1 MRLLRFLTAGESHG
15 PVLSGILEGM
25 PAGLPLTADFI
36 DAQLAR
42 RQLGHGRG
50 GRMKIETDQAEILS
64 GVRRGKTLGS
74 PVSLEI
80 RNRDWKNWTK
90 IMNAEPGGDESV
102 RRVNVPR
109 PGHADHAGGVKYGH
123 TDLRNVLE
131 RASARETAMRV
142 ALGSV
147 ARRLLEELGVTIGS
161 RVVSIGTAVDKKDV
175 SGVPAADISKRADD
189 SPVRCLTKEIEKRMI
204 QEIDAVKKAGDTLG
218 GIFEVIIDGLPVGL
232 GSYVQWDRR
241 LEGELAKAFLSLNA
255 IKGVEFGLGFESAK
269 RHGSQVHDALYWNAD
284 KTRVIRKTN
293 KSGGIDGGLTT
304 GEPLVLRAAMKPI
317 STLMN
322 PLDSVNLDTNETVK
336 AHVERSDFCAVPAAS
351 VIGETLAAI
360 ELADAML
367 VKFGG
372 DSLDEL
378 RGRVLQWRNE
388 KG

>member
-15 PVLSGILEGM
+15 PVLTGILEGM
-25 PAGLPLTADFI
+25 PAGLSIGTEFI
-36 DAQLAR
+36 DAELAR
-42 RQLGHGRG
+42 RQMGHGRG

-74 PVSLEI
+74 PISLQV

-90 IMNAEPGGDESV
+90 IMNAEPGGDESL
-102 RRVNVPR
+102 RRVNIPR

-142 ALGSV
+142 AVGSV

-161 RVVSIGTAVDKKDV
+161 RVVSIGNAVDKKDI
-175 SGVPAADISKRADD
+175 SGVSAAELSKLADK
-189 SPVRCLTKEIEKRMI
+189 SSVRCLTEEIEKRMI
-204 QEIDAVKKAGDTLG
+204 QEIDAVKEAGDTLG
-218 GIFEVIIDGLPVGL
+218 GIFEVVVDGLPVGL
-232 GSYVQWDRR
+232 GSYTQWDRR
-241 LEGELAKAFLSLNA
+241 LEGDLAKAFLSLNA
-255 IKGVEFGLGFESAK
+255 IKGVEFGLGFESA
-269 RHGSQVHDALYWNAD
+269 RRRGSEVHDPLYWNSD

-293 KSGGIDGGLTT
+293 RSGGIDGGLTT
-304 GEPLVLRAAMKPI
+304 AEPLVLRAAMKPI
-317 STLMN
+317 STLMT
-322 PLDSVNLDTNETVK
+322 PLDSVDLDTGEAVK
-336 AHVERSDFCAVPAAS
+336 AHVERSDYCAVPAAS
-351 VIGETLAAI
+351 VIGETLVAL

-372 DSLDEL
+372 DSLEEL
-378 RGRVLQWRNE
+378 SGRVSAWRNE

>member
-15 PVLSGILEGM
+15 PVLTGVLEGM
-25 PAGLPLTADFI
+25 PAGLPITAEFI

-50 GRMKIETDQAEILS
+50 GRMKIERDQAEILA
-64 GVRRGKTLGS
+64 GVRRGFTLGS
-74 PVSLEI
+74 PISLEV
-80 RNRDWKNWTK
+80 RNRDWKNWTS

-109 PGHADHAGGVKYGH
+109 PGHADHAGGIKYGH

-142 ALGSV
+142 AVGSV
-147 ARRLLEELGVTIGS
+147 ARRFLEELGVTIGS
-161 RVVSIGTAVDKKDV
+161 RVISIGSALDKKDV
-175 SGVPAADISKRADD
+175 AGVSAADISKRADE
-189 SPVRCLTKEIEKRMI
+189 SPTRCLTKEIESRMI
-204 QEIDAVKKAGDTLG
+204 QEIDAVKEAGNTLG
-218 GIFEVIIDGLPVGL
+218 GIFEVIVDGLPVGL

-241 LEGELAKAFLSLNA
+241 LEGDLAKAFLSLNA
-255 IKGVEFGLGFESAK
+255 IKGVEFGMGFESA
-269 RHGSQVHDALYWNAD
+269 RRRGSDVHDALYWNVD

-293 KSGGIDGGLTT
+293 RSGGIDGGLTT
-304 GEPLVLRAAMKPI
+304 GEPLVIRAAMKPI

-322 PLDSVNLDTNETVK
+322 PLDSVNLDSKEAVT
-336 AHVERSDFCAVPAAS
+336 AHVERSDYCAVPAAS
-351 VIGETLAAI
+351 VIGETLAAL
-360 ELADAML
+360 ELADAFL

-378 RGRVLQWRNE
+378 RTRVIAWRDE